1 MAAIAAISAT
11 MIVRPVAGDIP
22 LSLVLGLVMEK
33 QVRGFLKPV

>member
-22 LSLVLGLVMEK
+22 LSLVLGLVMENK
-33 QVRGFLKPV
+33 FAGF